1 MTVQEDIQSAAF
13 TVDEFIKWSRIG
25 RTKVYQLINDGNLKS
40 RKVGRKTLIL
50 RSDAEAWL
58 NALPE
63 AA

>member
-1 MTVQEDIQSAAF
+1 MRQTTESGAF
-13 TVDEFIKWSRIG
+13 TVNEFLQWARIG
-25 RTKVYQLINDGNLKS
+25 RTAAYQQIQQGHLKT
-40 RKVGRKTLIL
+40 RKLGRKTLIL

>member
-1 MTVQEDIQSAAF
+1 MQKEIQCAAF
-13 TVDEFIKWSRIG
+13 TVEEFIQWARIG
-25 RTKVYQLINDGNLKS
+25 RTKTYQLISEGSLKS